1 LRVVDDPND
10 QDEVAGHA
18 IENPVLSVNEAADG
32 IAQFALFRASQGMAP
47 QQVEYF
53 VKAARIDIGHVIT
66 KLFRAI
72 FIDAGQIGA
81 RRRAEPDFSHAAR
94 DVRQ

>member
-1 LRVVDDPND
+1 MVDDAND
-10 QDEVAGHA
+10 QNEVAVHA
-18 IENPVLSVNEAADG
+18 IENPVLPVNEAADG
-32 IAQFALFRASQGMAP
+32 IAQFALFRASPGVPA
-47 QQVEYF
+47 QQVEEL
-53 VKAARIDIGHVIT
+53 VKATRIDIGHVIA

-72 FIDAGQIGA
+72 FINAGQIGA